1 MTGNAWDLTDYPIFM
16 IDMFILQHFWNSGG
30 AIGGTGT
37 NNA

>member
-30 AIGGTGT
+30 AISG
-37 NNA
+37 NALVKG

>member
-1 MTGNAWDLTDYPIFM
+1 M